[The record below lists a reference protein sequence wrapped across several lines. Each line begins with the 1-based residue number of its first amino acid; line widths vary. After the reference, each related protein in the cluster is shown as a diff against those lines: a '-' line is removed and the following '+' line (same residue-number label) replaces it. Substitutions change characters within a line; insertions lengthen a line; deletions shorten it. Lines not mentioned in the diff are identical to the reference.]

1 MRTAVALASA
11 LLAAGCTA
19 SDYPPAAGWSRA
31 PDLSAYS
38 AMVLYGGIA
47 REQAMLCGG
56 FSPASVDRHWQDD
69 FGGREAAVEAAL
81 VGRHGAAAVE
91 RAESEAVATR
101 TVPCP
106 DVPDLRWRVHYARLL
121 RLLEVRTGLRG

>member
-1 MRTAVALASA
+1 MRRTLVLAAA

-19 SDYPPAAGWSRA
+19 SDYPPAAGWRRA

-38 AMVLYGGIA
+38 AMILYGGIA

-56 FSPASVDRHWQDD
+56 FSPSSVDRNWQDE
-69 FGGREAAVEAAL
+69 FGAREAAVEAAL
-81 VGRHGAAAVE
+81 VGRHGAAAVD
-91 RAESEAVATR
+91 RAEAEAVATR
-101 TVPCP
+101 AVPCP